1 MCDEAQIPYDC
12 EQVASK
18 LQPVIGE
25 VRRLFVRAV
34 ATGTVFEVIGVE
46 TYQAWA
52 RPTRGPLFVEDVY
65 LLARRVPPP
74 IADEGGDETAGEAGD
89 A

>member
-1 MCDEAQIPYDC
+1 MCDKDVTPYDC
-12 EQVASK
+12 EQVAAK
-18 LQPVIGE
+18 LKPVIGE

-65 LLARRVPPP
+65 LLVRRLAPP
-74 IADEGGDETAGEAGD
+74 IVDEPGD
-89 A
+89 AEHGGQRP